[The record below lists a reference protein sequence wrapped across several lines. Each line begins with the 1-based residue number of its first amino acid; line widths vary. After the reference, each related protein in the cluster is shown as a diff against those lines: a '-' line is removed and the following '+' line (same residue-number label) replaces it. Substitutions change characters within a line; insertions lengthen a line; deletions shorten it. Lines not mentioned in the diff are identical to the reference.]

1 MAHGQEQHAWLAFF
15 PVVATCIFYVLPES
29 LQIQTFVQFL
39 PQLVGYLGLAFWIGY
54 NTGVTQRLGLST
66 VLITKGIRLGVA
78 VGVVLGACNS
88 IVILWAA
95 PEMGYDIAFL
105 KETPHAKVPIIMMV
119 PWLIIA
125 IAIGVEINFRGF
137 ILGRLLTFAN
147 AWKWSDR
154 GAQSSQWSW
163 ERSAAIGC
171 SALVF
176 AFDPFL
182 VNTFKHLHWIAVWD
196 GAIWGWMFSKT
207 RTLYATIAAHAVEVV
222 IMYLCVKTVLT

>member
-1 MAHGQEQHAWLAFF
+1 MAHRQEQRTWLAFF
-15 PVVATCIFYVLPES
+15 PVVATCVFYFLPES

-54 NTGVTQRLGLST
+54 NTSITQRLGLST
-66 VLITKGIRLGVA
+66 VLTAKGIRLGA
-78 VGVVLGACNS
+78 VIGVVLGACNS

-125 IAIGVEINFRGF
+125 IAIGVELNFRGF
-137 ILGRLLTFAN
+137 ILGRLMTLAN
-147 AWKWSDR
+147 TGKLGHREAKSR
-154 GAQSSQWSW
+154 RWSW
-163 ERSAAIGC
+163 ESRAAIGC

-196 GAIWGWMFSKT
+196 GVIWGWMFSKT
-207 RTLYATIAAHAVEVV
+207 RTLYATITAHAVEVV